1 MSKKVVLVGHCG
13 PDSSYLRM
21 AVASADRS
29 LKVFMADDADE
40 LNSML
45 NAGVDL
51 LLLNRELGW
60 GFEESE
66 GVEVIRQLRARFP
79 QVKMML
85 VSNYPEAQA
94 AAVAVGGVPGFGKRE
109 IGSPRVIEVLR
120 AALEQPTSAVSGPA
134 SAEVNP

>member
-109 IGSPRVIEVLR
+109 IGSPRVVEVIRSALSLATSQS
-120 AALEQPTSAVSGPA
+120 AAS
-134 SAEVNP
+134 